1 MQANAALKKKL
12 MMKINH
18 LTTRK
23 QNVAYFTCASR
34 ETGTHSGYTRCQ
46 MKYFC
51 LLNGNG
57 EGRGVGYMLLSVKS
71 QGRVCER
78 MSRTKFE
85 E

>member
-12 MMKINH
+12 IMKINH

-34 ETGTHSGYTRCQ
+34 ETGTHSAYTRCQ

-57 EGRGVGYMLLSVKS
+57 EGRGGEGGRLHAIVSQIAGKS
-71 QGRVCER
+71 
-78 MSRTKFE
+78 M
-85 E
+85 

>member
-12 MMKINH
+12 IMKINH

-23 QNVAYFTCASR
+23 QNVAYFNMCI
-34 ETGTHSGYTRCQ
+34 TRDRNTQ
-46 MKYFC
+46 PINALSNEVFC

-57 EGRGVGYMLLSVKS
+57 EGRWVGYMLLSVKS